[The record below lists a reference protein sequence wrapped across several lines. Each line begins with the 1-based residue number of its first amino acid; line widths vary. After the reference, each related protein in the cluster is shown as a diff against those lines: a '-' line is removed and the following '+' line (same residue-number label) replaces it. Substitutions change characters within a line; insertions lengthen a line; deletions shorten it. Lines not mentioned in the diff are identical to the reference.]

1 MASTTFVPGTVVS
14 SEWLNEVNDFVHG
27 ETVTGTSLRTAVD
40 GASAQTALGGTTVGK
55 ALFTATSTASARA
68 LLGITDSVF
77 SFSTFGYA
85 IGVGDSYTAVTFDS
99 PTINKGGAGMFT
111 APRAGFV
118 RCRIGRFSYS
128 VTSGSVTQVVLRF
141 KQDALNQNP
150 EFYVNGT
157 GVWSGAEAMFPC
169 EAGDVFGVSVL
180 ANGGGTASVTLAGCS
195 FEMMD

>member
-1 MASTTFVPGTVVS
+1 MADTNFVPGTVVT

-55 ALFTATSTASARA
+55 ALFTAIDSPAARTQ
-68 LLGITDSVF
+68 LGINDSVY

-85 IGVGDSYTAVTFDS
+85 NGVGGSYLAVTFDS

-111 APRAGFV
+111 APRAGVV
-118 RCRIGRFSYS
+118 RCRIGRFAYS
-128 VTSGSVTQVVLRF
+128 VTSGTVSQVVLRF
-141 KQDALNQNP
+141 KQNTLNQNP

-157 GVWSGAEAMFPC
+157 GVWSGAEAMFSC
-169 EAGDVFGVSVL
+169 AAGDVFGVSVL
-180 ANGGGTASVTLAGCS
+180 ANGGGEASVTLAGCS